1 MNISIVKKIE
11 SNQFTYKLNKF
22 KKIIFPE
29 VRMGNISIYDLLLRK
44 TEVELINFISSISN
58 KYKNI
63 YDLGANVGI
72 HSGFYAQFFKE
83 VYAYEPYDFHLKKLR
98 QLKKINNLKNLKIIG
113 KTVADT
119 AGIKNFLVMLS
130 NTTANNLSDAKRTR
144 YGKIIKKRVKC
155 DSINKINLKAEL
167 IKIDVEGY
175 EGKLIS
181 AVNFLKDKKNNADYI
196 IEIHNEYNAKKIYN
210 KFSKAKFYEIFLFE
224 NKKLKKIKS
233 FSQIPK
239 KSSEGHLY
247 CRKKFL

>member
-1 MNISIVKKIE
+1 MTIKIIKKIE
-11 SNQFTYKLNKF
+11 DNKFIYKLNNF

-29 VRMGNISIYDLLLRK
+29 VSMGNISIYDLLLRK
-44 TEVELINFISSISN
+44 TEVELISFISSISK

-72 HSGFYAQFFKE
+72 HSAFYAQFFRE

-98 QLKKINNLKNLKIIG
+98 QLKKINKLKNLKIIS
-113 KTVADT
+113 KAVADKP
-119 AGIKNFLVMLS
+119 GIKNFLIMLN

-155 DSINKINLKAEL
+155 DGINKINLKAEL

-181 AVNFLKDKKNNADYI
+181 AVNFLKSKKKNADYI
-196 IEIHNEYNAKKIYN
+196 IEIHNEYNAKKIFN
-210 KFSKAKFYEIFLFE
+210 KFSKTNFYEIFLLK
-224 NKKLKKIKS
+224 NKKLKKIFS
-233 FSQIPK
+233 YSQIPK

-247 CRKKFL
+247 CKKK